1 MNKVK
6 SITLVLENCEE
17 ITISEEH
24 IGSFYCA
31 DITATIARIACNLIA
46 KEQYCGEFYLEIDKD
61 ADMPNSVFE
70 TERDQTVF
78 ERLACPDIT
87 GIKITYEDDTT
98 EYCIMPWKDADHH
111 RCSSVYQT
119 SCVSKSGN
127 MHICISKDKLIEDI
141 VDCASIDHLT

>member
-1 MNKVK
+1 MNEVK

-17 ITISEEH
+17 ISISKEH
-24 IGSFYCA
+24 IGSFYCK
-31 DITATIARIACNLIA
+31 DITATIARIACNSIA

-61 ADMPNSVFE
+61 ADRPYSVFE
-70 TERDQTVF
+70 IERDKTVF

-87 GIKITYEDDTT
+87 GISIKYEDDTT
-98 EYCIMPWKDADHH
+98 EYCIMPWKDAD
-111 RCSSVYQT
+111 RSGWSSAYQT

-127 MHICISKDKLIEDI
+127 MHICISRDKLIEDI